1 MTRVTMRQQAKQ
13 YRYILLK
20 TIDIINNT
28 SNIMAEKSDI
38 SP

>member
-28 SNIMAEKSDI
+28 SNIMVEKI
-38 SP
+38 GTLP